1 MSTAPDYAQITA
13 LILAG
18 GQGRRMGGADKGLL
32 PLAGRPLI
40 AHVLDR
46 LTDFDHVVISANRNL
61 EAYAAFGRP
70 VLRDGLAGHP
80 GPLAGILA
88 ALEII
93 ETPWL
98 LTVPVDAP
106 RLPGCYAGRMWEAI
120 PEPSGQAAVAS
131 DGERIQPVFS
141 LLAKGL
147 ADDLRRYLGA
157 GERRASAWLRRIGA
171 HEADFPDHPRMF
183 LNLNTPEALAALER
197 EWEMRT

>member
-1 MSTAPDYAQITA
+1 MSTAPDFAQITA
-13 LILAG
+13 LVLAG
-18 GQGRRMGGADKGLL
+18 GQGLRMGGADKGLL

-46 LTDFDHVVISANRNL
+46 LTAFDHVVISANRNL
-61 EAYAAFGRP
+61 EAYAAFGWP

-88 ALEII
+88 ALEAI

-106 RLPGCYAGRMWEAI
+106 NLPGCYAERMQAAI
-120 PEPSGQAAVAS
+120 PDSVGQAVVAS

-141 LLAKGL
+141 LLAKDL
-147 ADDLRRYLGA
+147 ADDLRRYLEA
-157 GERRASAWLRRIGA
+157 GGRRASAWLQRIGA
-171 HEADFPDHPRMF
+171 HEVDFPDHPQMF
-183 LNLNTPEALAALER
+183 LNLNTPGALAALER
-197 EWEMRT
+197 EWELRT